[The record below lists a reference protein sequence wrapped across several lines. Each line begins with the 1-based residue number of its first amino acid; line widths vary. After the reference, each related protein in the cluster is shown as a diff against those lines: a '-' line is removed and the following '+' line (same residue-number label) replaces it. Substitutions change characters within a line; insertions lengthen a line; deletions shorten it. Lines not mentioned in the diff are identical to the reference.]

1 MPRPLRSALAA
12 LCLAAAALAGPLS
25 ATLSQ
30 PARAQA
36 ASGAGAAKASSA
48 QPALSV
54 EQARAAARRV
64 LEAVKSRDA
73 NARYAQFSDELKA
86 ISSPSMVAAT
96 IRSQPRILS
105 YELLS
110 VRSGI
115 SSSTVEAELTTT
127 EGKSVIFIVLTP
139 QGKISRYYV
148 DRTDD
153 ATSEVALNFVRAI
166 STGNYITAESFLSP
180 DFQKEI
186 PPAALQAKWQQLQRE
201 TGNFVRVGRAVEA
214 ERTAEARLVLVNV
227 QFNRLTDNL
236 FVILNANNQI
246 VGVDFPEAPAKP
258 QPVR

>member
-1 MPRPLRSALAA
+1 MTLRAVLLGLAVATTGLSGVALAQGPA
-12 LCLAAAALAGPLS
+12 KAPAAA
-25 ATLSQ
+25 
-30 PARAQA
+30 RA
-36 ASGAGAAKASSA
+36 SVV

-110 VRSGI
+110 VRSGAR
-115 SSSTVEAELTTT
+115 SSTVEAELTTT
-127 EGKSVIFIVLTP
+127 AGKLVVFIVLNHE
-139 QGKISRYYV
+139 GKISRYYV

-153 ATSEVALNFVRAI
+153 ATSEVALNFVRAL
-166 STGNYITAESFLSP
+166 STGNFITAESFLSP

-186 PPAALQAKWQQLQRE
+186 PPAALQAKWLQLQRE
-201 TGNFVRVGRAVEA
+201 TGSFVRVGRAVEA
-214 ERTAEARLVLVNV
+214 ERTPDARLVLVNV
-227 QFNRLTDNL
+227 EFNRLTDNL
-236 FVILNANNQI
+236 YVILNANNQI

-258 QPVR
+258 RPAR

>member
-1 MPRPLRSALAA
+1 VTLRAVLLGLAVA
-12 LCLAAAALAGPLS
+12 TTGLSGAALAQGP
-25 ATLSQ
+25 ANA
-30 PARAQA
+30 PAAARANVV
-36 ASGAGAAKASSA
+36 

-110 VRSGI
+110 VRSGAR
-115 SSSTVEAELTTT
+115 SSTVEAELTTT
-127 EGKSVIFIVLTP
+127 AGKLVVFIVLNHE
-139 QGKISRYYV
+139 GKISRYYV

-153 ATSEVALNFVRAI
+153 ATSEVALNFVRAL
-166 STGNYITAESFLSP
+166 STGNFITAESFLSP

-186 PPAALQAKWQQLQRE
+186 PPAALQAKWLQLQRE
-201 TGNFVRVGRAVEA
+201 TGSFVRVGRAVEA
-214 ERTAEARLVLVNV
+214 ERTPEARLVLVNV
-227 QFNRLTDNL
+227 EFNRLTDNL
-236 FVILNANNQI
+236 YVILDANNQI

-258 QPVR
+258 RPAR

>member
-1 MPRPLRSALAA
+1 MTLRAVLLGLAVATAGLSGAA
-12 LCLAAAALAGPLS
+12 LTLAPGAALA
-25 ATLSQ
+25 Q
-30 PARAQA
+30 
-36 ASGAGAAKASSA
+36 GAAKAPAAAARST

-110 VRSGI
+110 VRSGV
-115 SSSTVEAELTTT
+115 SSSTVEAEVTTT
-127 EGKSVIFIVLTP
+127 DGKLVIFIVLNHE
-139 QGKISRYYV
+139 GKISRYYV

-153 ATSEVALNFVRAI
+153 ATSEVALNFVRAL
-166 STGNYITAESFLSP
+166 STGNFITAESFLSP

-186 PPAALQAKWQQLQRE
+186 PPAALQAKWLQLQRQ
-201 TGNFVRVGRAVEA
+201 TGNFLRVGRAVEA
-214 ERTAEARLVLVNV
+214 ERTPDARLVLVNV
-227 QFNRLTDNL
+227 EFNRLTDNL

-246 VGVDFPEAPAKP
+246 VGVDFPEAPANP
-258 QPVR
+258 RPAR